1 MPKDVSEVL
10 RNREAQS
17 IGVSR
22 VDYFRICRVCA
33 SAGEVRTGN
42 RTTAGARNAVIE
54 NRSSGCRRRALCP
67 RSRRR
72 TELPRRDFRL
82 ILFSSFTANC
92 QGQVRMP
99 EEGFFKL
106 ERALTPRAYILT
118 AFPKPRDSAQRR
130 SSGGTFVG
138 GNSTS

>member
-1 MPKDVSEVL
+1 MQAPSFVPAFKTKDRTPEVEEF
-10 RNREAQS
+10 RVNRCEKSLLGARS
-17 IGVSR
+17 
-22 VDYFRICRVCA
+22 A
-33 SAGEVRTGN
+33 SAI
-42 RTTAGARNAVIE
+42 ALAL
-54 NRSSGCRRRALCP
+54 RA
-67 RSRRR
+67 
-72 TELPRRDFRL
+72 PRRDFRL

-99 EEGFFKL
+99 EVGFFKL

>member
-10 RNREAQS
+10 RNREAQR

-33 SAGEVRTGN
+33 SAAEVRTGN
-42 RTTAGARNAVIE
+42 RTTAGSLLGARSASAIALAL
-54 NRSSGCRRRALCP
+54 RA
-67 RSRRR
+67 
-72 TELPRRDFRL
+72 PRRDFRL

-99 EEGFFKL
+99 EVGFFKL

-118 AFPKPRDSAQRR
+118 AFPKPRESAQRR